1 MRYNLYN
8 KLLLQLRCN
17 DLDSTIK
24 ASTCTTSKYYSYMFY
39 ADRNVRPCTILGYT
53 LTTFPKSLIQTKT
66 TKRTSTKLRAE
77 KEEEPCIIGGESGQ
91 RRKRTL
97 HNWWKISGQ
106 QVFYTARKQLNKI
119 RKGGNLQ
126 PSKQKEKKKKDNTK
140 FCILFFIYI

>member
-8 KLLLQLRCN
+8 ELLLQLRCN
-17 DLDSTIK
+17 GLDYTIK

-66 TKRTSTKLRAE
+66 TKRTLHRIASHK
-77 KEEEPCIIGGESGQ
+77 
-91 RRKRTL
+91 RRRTL
-97 HNWWKISGQ
+97 HNWRRISGQ

-126 PSKQKEKKKKDNTK
+126 PSKQQEKKKKDNTK